1 MPDLAGLVEPLLV
14 VRRVLRE
21 EIEILHRRLLA
32 IVRDDDVCRRLM
44 TVPGVGSVVA
54 LTYRATVD
62 VPARFR
68 NSKAVGASFGL
79 IPSPADRFLRFLG
92 FTGGIE
98 AVSVR
103 RHDSSEGTIMT
114 IIKVQLSSFELET
127 RYEAAADPVGKRY
140 FHALWLL
147 SSGYEVDEV
156 AEILSFSPRW
166 VRALIKRYDEGGAEA
181 LGDQR
186 IHNGTRPTILT
197 PEALAAL
204 KERIKT
210 PPDDG
215 GLWTGPKIACWFA
228 KFHGL
233 QSVHDQ
239 RGWDALIAIGY
250 SIQQP
255 RPRHP
260 DAATEKDR
268 AALKK
273 NFRPRLSRRGAS
285 IRAQPSKSG
294 RWMNTASV

>member
-1 MPDLAGLVEPLLV
+1 
-14 VRRVLRE
+14 
-21 EIEILHRRLLA
+21 
-32 IVRDDDVCRRLM
+32 M
-44 TVPGVGSVVA
+44 T
-54 LTYRATVD
+54 TI
-62 VPARFR
+62 
-68 NSKAVGASFGL
+68 KA
-79 IPSPADRFLRFLG
+79 
-92 FTGGIE
+92 
-98 AVSVR
+98 
-103 RHDSSEGTIMT
+103 
-114 IIKVQLSSFELET
+114 QLSSFELET
-127 RYEAAADPVGKRY
+127 RYEAAADPVGKNH

-156 AEILSFSPRW
+156 TEILSFSPRW
-166 VRALIKRYDEGGAEA
+166 VRALIKRYNEGGAEA

-215 GLWTGPKIACWFA
+215 GLWTGPKIARWFA

-260 DAATEKDR
+260 DAATKEDR

-273 NFRPRLSRRGAS
+273 NFRPRLPRRGAS
-285 IRAQPSKSG
+285 IRARPSKSG

>member
-1 MPDLAGLVEPLLV
+1 MI
-14 VRRVLRE
+14 RQR
-21 EIEILHRRLLA
+21 
-32 IVRDDDVCRRLM
+32 
-44 TVPGVGSVVA
+44 S
-54 LTYRATVD
+54 
-62 VPARFR
+62 
-68 NSKAVGASFGL
+68 
-79 IPSPADRFLRFLG
+79 
-92 FTGGIE
+92 
-98 AVSVR
+98 
-103 RHDSSEGTIMT
+103 TIMT
-114 IIKVQLSSFELET
+114 TIKAQLSGFELET
-127 RYEAAADPVGKRY
+127 RYEAAADPVGKSH

-166 VRALIKRYDEGGAEA
+166 VRALIKRYNEGGAEA

-186 IHNGTRPTILT
+186 IYNGTRPTILT

-215 GLWTGPKIACWFA
+215 GLWTGPKIARWFA

-260 DAATEKDR
+260 DAATEEGR

-273 NFRPRLSRRGAS
+273 NFRPRLRRKGAS
-285 IRAQPSKSG
+285 IRARPSKSG

>member
-1 MPDLAGLVEPLLV
+1 M
-14 VRRVLRE
+14 
-21 EIEILHRRLLA
+21 
-32 IVRDDDVCRRLM
+32 
-44 TVPGVGSVVA
+44 
-54 LTYRATVD
+54 
-62 VPARFR
+62 
-68 NSKAVGASFGL
+68 
-79 IPSPADRFLRFLG
+79 
-92 FTGGIE
+92 
-98 AVSVR
+98 
-103 RHDSSEGTIMT
+103 
-114 IIKVQLSSFELET
+114 
-127 RYEAAADPVGKRY
+127 
-140 FHALWLL
+140 

-166 VRALIKRYDEGGAEA
+166 VRALIKRYNEGGAEA

-215 GLWTGPKIACWFA
+215 GLWTGPKIAPLFA

-239 RGWDALIAIGY
+239 RGSDALIAIGY

-260 DAATEKDR
+260 DAATKEDR
-268 AALKK
+268 AALKPAHSPELQPAQHLWAFVDEPLA
-273 NFRPRLSRRGAS
+273 NCCFATIESLDEPVSDRCVVLVQQPNT
-285 IRAQPSKSG
+285 IRD
-294 RWMNTASV
+294 NTLFHWWPCQRAKK